1 MEVMAAA
8 VAAYNASEEEAAEVA
23 HNLLA
28 VAERKLAAVVAAV
41 DLPAV
46 DSPDNRAT
54 ATASREVAAG
64 DTEGAC
70 PEGHAICS
78 NHNSFP
84 TTSPRLV
91 ESKPIDNKRRTNFL
105 PLPTAA

>member
-1 MEVMAAA
+1 MEVMAVA

-28 VAERKLAAVVAAV
+28 VAERKLAAVAVA

-78 NHNSFP
+78 NHNPFP